1 MATNIERTFLGWDRP
16 ALDAAA
22 DALLARHSAGRHA
35 DLGALT
41 CVLPGGRAKRMFLAS
56 LVASAERAGVGLS
69 PPLLLTPGEIASAAL
84 GVGGRPIGGVARLIL
99 WASAA
104 REMAPEN
111 LASFLPA
118 PTDRDDFAG
127 WLGVAALL
135 DGAHRALGAGGL
147 RFADVPRLAASLPD
161 FPDDERWRALAGV
174 QARYERAVSRAGLV
188 DDQIARIDALA
199 GAGAG
204 GHGARAPG
212 EIVLIGVVELNAVAR
227 RALAAHAGGV
237 SAMAFAPASLGDR
250 FDAFGCVV
258 PEAWR
263 DTDVGLADAQVCF
276 ADGPREQASAALG
289 FVARLARDL
298 TPGDVVI
305 GVPDESVA
313 MCLQTLAGLT
323 EGVRVRSGAGLALVN
338 ASPVRLL
345 RALADHA
352 EAPTLATLGAIVRH
366 PDAGPALLVGAGH
379 EPGDLHRLARWADA
393 LDRLSADLAAR
404 TLDERLFRS
413 GGEHEAGDD
422 RPPESLLRA
431 AHELCAPLVGGTVR
445 PASAWGR
452 GIADVLARVYAA
464 RRWDP
469 RAPADRAVI
478 GASEA
483 IRAALDDLESLP
495 EEHAPALSA
504 PDAMRLIARAAG
516 AGGAPEEPDA
526 GAIDALGWLELALDP
541 APVAILTGM
550 NEGFV
555 PSSVVSDALLP
566 DSLRRVLG
574 LEHDATRLARD
585 TCLLASIVASRPHV
599 RVIAGRRGPEGDPLR
614 PSRLLFAC
622 PDDAV
627 VRRVRRFADP
637 SHDPWPAPSVELSR
651 RHADTDLTPT
661 APLGPERLRATAR
674 ASVRVTAFK
683 DWLASPY
690 LYYTRHVLGL
700 EERADDA
707 RELDPLAF
715 GNLLHD
721 ALCAFAASDARHA
734 TDVGRIRDAA
744 EDCLM
749 RLARGRFGRSPSPA
763 VALQLEW
770 ARHRIGA
777 FGEWQARWRASGWSI
792 AETEWPASDTLAD
805 LHRRGLATLGEG
817 DTATRLIGR
826 IDRIDTNADGRV
838 AILDYKT
845 GERVPTPQKAHGA
858 PGRWIDL
865 QLPLYSLLA
874 AERVRPA
881 SVGDATLCLGYI
893 ALGRSGV
900 VREMLAPWSGD
911 DVADALRE
919 ATRAA
924 EQIRAGDRFA
934 DIGRRPPT
942 EGVLGALAGTAL
954 IGRGEGVRPEDVD
967 DDEGE
972 DEEGGE

>member
-1 MATNIERTFLGWDRP
+1 MATHIERTFLGWDRP

-22 DALLARHSAGRHA
+22 DALLARPGAGRHA
-35 DLGALT
+35 DLSGLI
-41 CVLPGGRAKRMFLAS
+41 CVLPGGRAKRMLLAA
-56 LVASAERAGVGLS
+56 LVAGAERAGVGLS
-69 PPLLLTPGEIASAAL
+69 PPLLLTPGEIASVAL

-104 REMAPEN
+104 RETPAPE
-111 LASFLPA
+111 LAAFLPA
-118 PTDRDDFAG
+118 PPEVDDVGG

-135 DGAHRALGAGGL
+135 DGAHQALGAGGL

-174 QARYERAVSRAGLV
+174 QARYERGVSRAGLV
-188 DDQIARIDALA
+188 DDQIARINALANA
-199 GAGAG
+199 GAGSN
-204 GHGARAPG
+204 GARAPG

-227 RALAAHAGGV
+227 RALEAYAGGV
-237 SAMAFAPASLGDR
+237 RAMVFAPESLGAR
-250 FDAFGCVV
+250 FDALGCVV

-263 DTDVGLADAQVCF
+263 GADAGLADEQVCF

-289 FVARLARDL
+289 FVASLARDL
-298 TPGDVVI
+298 PPGDVVV

-313 MCLQTLAGLT
+313 LSLQALAGLA

-345 RALADHA
+345 RALAEHA
-352 EAPTLATLGAIVRH
+352 EAPTFTTLGAIVRH

-379 EPGDLHRLARWADA
+379 EPGDMPRLARWVDA

-404 TLDERLFRS
+404 TLDERHFRP
-413 GGEHEAGDD
+413 GGGDD
-422 RPPESLLRA
+422 ARDQRPPESLLRA
-431 AHELCAPLVGGTVR
+431 AEALCAPLSGKGER

-452 GIADVLARVYAA
+452 PIAEFMARVYAA

-469 RAPADRAVI
+469 RTPADRVVI
-478 GASEA
+478 GACEA

-495 EEHAPALSA
+495 EAHAPAMGA
-504 PDAMRLIARAAG
+504 PDAVRLIARASG
-516 AGGAPEEPDA
+516 AGCAPDEPDE
-526 GAIDALGWLELALDP
+526 GAIEALGWLELALDP

-599 RVIAGRRGPEGDPLR
+599 RAIAGRRGPDGDPLR

-622 PDDAV
+622 ADDAV

-637 SHDPWPAPSVELSR
+637 AHDPWPAPSVELSL
-651 RHADTDLTPT
+651 RHADADLTPV
-661 APLGPERLRATAR
+661 APLGPERPRR
-674 ASVRVTAFK
+674 EGPASIRVTAFK

-690 LYYTRHVLGL
+690 LYYTRHELGL

-721 ALCAFAASDARHA
+721 ALCAFAATDVRHA
-734 TDVGRIRDAA
+734 TDAGRIREAA

-763 VALQLEW
+763 VALQIEW

-777 FGEWQARWRASGWSI
+777 FGEWQARWRAAGWSI
-792 AETEWPASDTLAD
+792 AETEWPASDHLAD

-826 IDRIDTNADGRV
+826 IDRIDTNANGQF

-845 GERVPTPQKAHGA
+845 GERVSTPDKAHGG
-858 PGRWIDL
+858 PGRWCDL

-874 AERVRPA
+874 AERVGPT
-881 SVGDATLCLGYI
+881 SVDAGSLRLGYI

-900 VREMLAPWSGD
+900 VREMLAPWSGH

-919 ATRAA
+919 AAHAA
-924 EQIRAGDRFA
+924 EEIRKGRRFA

-954 IGRGEGVRPEDVD
+954 IGRGAPGQAEDG
-967 DDEGE
+967 DDEADG
-972 DEEGGE
+972 EEGGA